1 MSDFLSENSIP
12 RYLLILGGIA
22 IASSALAAVHPWIA
36 GCAAFLLMTIVVGI
50 VALKGDWR
58 TTALIVCVAVALSS
72 GVCWYAAGSI
82 SVGVVSLV
90 SLLGTMTLG
99 VVSTIV
105 CKSSRQRQEKISELE
120 TQQFELVRKVYDYER
135 SSSVS
140 GEIPVFG
147 MNSMADSSRMTTEKR
162 SAPFDQLVESTTTPV
177 IDPDVFDF
185 AMLLLS
191 MQQIGNRLSSELEL
205 DSLVA
210 AILGTAKDVL
220 RCEHAELHLWNARDG
235 RFTNAVSPEGIPTL
249 DSVKFV
255 LAQSAPPPASFEWVL
270 KQRRILIRRDVQAG
284 KVEGADF
291 SNEPLPAAIAPLSVG
306 DDLVGLLI
314 VDGSADEGPTFI
326 RMLHIL
332 ANHCALSL
340 KNSQLFRTIQEMAR
354 RDGLTGLLN
363 HAPFLDELERL
374 VEEATAHGRP
384 LTLVMSDLDH
394 FKDFNDNYGHQAGDK
409 VLQEVGR
416 WWRAI
421 MPDHAILG
429 RYGGEEFVCALPG
442 ESLSRGI
449 DLAEMMRASLAEN
462 PVSHNGIQLHVTAS
476 FGVAELGQ
484 PAANATRLIRLA
496 DKALY
501 RAKDDGRNRVEA
513 HDPHRPDIA
522 RMEETAAFTLR

>member
-90 SLLGTMTLG
+90 NLLGTMTLS

-105 CKSSRQRQEKISELE
+105 CKTSRQRQEKISELE
-120 TQQFELVRKVYDYER
+120 AQQFELVRKVYDYER

-147 MNSMADSSRMTTEKR
+147 MNSMADSSRMTTEKS
-162 SAPFDQLVESTTTPV
+162 SAPFDQLVESTSTPV

-255 LAQSAPPPASFEWVL
+255 LAQSAPA
-270 KQRRILIRRDVQAG
+270 AG
-284 KVEGADF
+284 FVR
-291 SNEPLPAAIAPLSVG
+291 
-306 DDLVGLLI
+306 VGLEAAPHL
-314 VDGSADEGPTFI
+314 DSPRRSGRQSRGCRF
-326 RMLHIL
+326 
-332 ANHCALSL
+332 L
-340 KNSQLFRTIQEMAR
+340 KRTASR
-354 RDGLTGLLN
+354 SHR
-363 HAPFLDELERL
+363 
-374 VEEATAHGRP
+374 TA
-384 LTLVMSDLDH
+384 
-394 FKDFNDNYGHQAGDK
+394 
-409 VLQEVGR
+409 
-416 WWRAI
+416 
-421 MPDHAILG
+421 LG
-429 RYGGEEFVCALPG
+429 R
-442 ESLSRGI
+442 
-449 DLAEMMRASLAEN
+449 
-462 PVSHNGIQLHVTAS
+462 
-476 FGVAELGQ
+476 
-484 PAANATRLIRLA
+484 
-496 DKALY
+496 
-501 RAKDDGRNRVEA
+501 
-513 HDPHRPDIA
+513 
-522 RMEETAAFTLR
+522 